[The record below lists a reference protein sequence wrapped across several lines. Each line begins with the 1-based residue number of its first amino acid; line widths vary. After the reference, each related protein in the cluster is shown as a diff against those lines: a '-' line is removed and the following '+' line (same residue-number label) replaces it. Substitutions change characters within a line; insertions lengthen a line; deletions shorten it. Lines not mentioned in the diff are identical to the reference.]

1 MDPFVDPGALTS
13 LGPIR
18 YLDARDQAAFEAG
31 HAPGA
36 VRVPLDAWDKAAK
49 AADIG
54 FSANSFWDGALGS
67 LGVGPSVTAVAYDT
81 GAMTNA
87 ARVWFVLQYFGV
99 KCVILNGGWPVLAG
113 ASGLP
118 AAANAAAGSL
128 HATAG
133 SGAVGVIDRETLK
146 PNSMAPHMCSTA
158 ARARSSPARTRAT
171 GCVADTCR
179 ARDISPTSI

>member
-1 MDPFVDPGALTS
+1 MDPFVDLGALTS

-67 LGVGPSVTAVAYDT
+67 LGAGPSVTAVAYDT

-99 KCVILNGGWPVLAG
+99 KCV
-113 ASGLP
+113 
-118 AAANAAAGSL
+118 
-128 HATAG
+128 
-133 SGAVGVIDRETLK
+133 
-146 PNSMAPHMCSTA
+146 
-158 ARARSSPARTRAT
+158 
-171 GCVADTCR
+171 
-179 ARDISPTSI
+179 